1 MSDDDPEVLL
11 HNYVDLLEISQ
22 ASFPD
27 LQDSPLSEAEADLFP
42 DGSSLVTNGVRST
55 GAAVTNQ
62 WDTIWAQALPQGT
75 SDQKAELMG
84 LTQTLRWGK
93 DSSKRVSLHHEVHTG
108 TSVIALVEENKTT
121 HIQKA
126 IKVKTVTNPV
136 DGTEQSDL
144 DRELC
149 IKCVSSVTQD
159 SIYIDKETSF
169 PVHLFSGEFMPCK
182 GDLLL
187 VEYSMKPG
195 TSNMNIHTM
204 SHLSSQNSD
213 EVCVTTIDGRTGVVE
228 ASMFFTLDS
237 LHSHP
242 GYTPTEWPFL
252 LSRARMLSRPKLL
265 PRAMSGSM
273 VPL

>member
-1 MSDDDPEVLL
+1 MMNLL
-11 HNYVDLLEISQ
+11 WRISVIFQ
-22 ASFPD
+22 WKTESEETPQEKPADNSNLKSLRGIVTYLCTDYAWINESIFFNTD
-27 LQDSPLSEAEADLFP
+27 MLCGNVPL
-42 DGSSLVTNGVRST
+42 NI
-55 GAAVTNQ
+55 GA
-62 WDTIWAQALPQGT
+62 
-75 SDQKAELMG
+75 
-84 LTQTLRWGK
+84 
-93 DSSKRVSLHHEVHTG
+93 
-108 TSVIALVEENKTT
+108 SVIALMEENETT

-242 GYTPTEWPFL
+242 GYTPALYDVVNVIVVDRIQSHYTHRVVSVIPVE
-252 LSRARMLSRPKLL
+252 MLSIPIIFN
-265 PRAMSGSM
+265 PF
-273 VPL
+273 

>member
-1 MSDDDPEVLL
+1 MQRLWRRISAIFQWKTGSEETPQEKPEDNSNLKSVRGIVTYLCTDYGWINESIFFNTDML
-11 HNYVDLLEISQ
+11 CGKV
-22 ASFPD
+22 
-27 LQDSPLSEAEADLFP
+27 PL
-42 DGSSLVTNGVRST
+42 N
-55 GAAVTNQ
+55 
-62 WDTIWAQALPQGT
+62 I
-75 SDQKAELMG
+75 
-84 LTQTLRWGK
+84 
-93 DSSKRVSLHHEVHTG
+93 G
-108 TSVIALVEENKTT
+108 TSVIALVEENETT

-195 TSNMNIHTM
+195 TSNMNIHTV
-204 SHLSSQNSD
+204 SPLSSQNMD
-213 EVCVTTIDGRTGVVE
+213 EVCITSTDGKTGVVE
-228 ASMFFTLDS
+228 SCVFFTVDS
-237 LHSHP
+237 IQKPSD
-242 GYTPTEWPFL
+242 YTPELYDIVNVVAVDSIQPNCSW
-252 LSRARMLSRPKLL
+252 RAV
-265 PRAMSGSM
+265 SM
-273 VPL
+273 IPVEMCIDQAL